1 MPLVYQQNIN
11 ATTKIGVWHIAE
23 AEDFFLQQVP
33 LQRTITHWHKRLQH
47 LAGRLLL
54 KELYPEFPLEEIL
67 IADTKK
73 PFVENKAWHFS
84 ISHSGDYAAAMVSK
98 EWRVGVD
105 VEWNNP
111 KIGEISHKFLETGE
125 WEVVSGEWAKWD
137 KQLAIGN
144 MQSTTFN
151 IQHSTFN
158 INLLTLCWSVKEA
171 VYKWWGIGG
180 VDFKKDIIIKKISG
194 DADQGIVNCL
204 FKNEI
209 ELNVHFLHFNDN
221 YLTWVMTIH

>member
-54 KELYPEFPLEEIL
+54 KELYPEFPLGEIL

-73 PFVENKAWHFS
+73 PFIENEAWHFS
-84 ISHSGDYAAAMVSK
+84 ISHSGDYAAALVSR
-98 EWRVGVD
+98 EYRGGVD

-111 KIGEISHKFLETGE
+111 KIVDIKHKFLREE
-125 WEVVSGEWAKWD
+125 ELV
-137 KQLAIGN
+137 IGN
-144 MQSTTFN
+144 RQWAIDN
-151 IQHSTFN
+151 VQW
-158 INLLTLCWSVKEA
+158 LTLCWSVKEA
-171 VYKWWGIGG
+171 VYKWWGAGG
-180 VDFKKDIIIKKISG
+180 VDFKKDIFIKGISG
-194 DADQGIVNCL
+194 TADLGLVHCV
-204 FKNEI
+204 FKNDT
-209 ELNVHFLHFNDN
+209 LLDVHFLHFNDN
-221 YLTWVMTIH
+221 YLTWVLTEH

>member
-11 ATTKIGVWHIAE
+11 AVTKIGVWHIAE

-54 KELYPEFPLEEIL
+54 KELYPEFPIGEIL

-73 PFVENKAWHFS
+73 PFLESEDWHFS

-111 KIGEISHKFLETGE
+111 KIVEIRNKFLGAEE
-125 WEVVSGEWAKWD
+125 LVVGSE
-137 KQLAIGN
+137 QLAVAPEELKMFNDQYSMI
-144 MQSTTFN
+144 N
-151 IQHSTFN
+151 IQ
-158 INLLTLCWSVKEA
+158 LLTLCWSVKEA

-180 VDFKKDIIIKKISG
+180 VDFKKDIVIKSISG
-194 DADQGIVNCL
+194 DADQGIVNCV
-204 FKNEI
+204 FKNNTK
-209 ELNVHFLHFNDN
+209 LNVHFLHFNDN
-221 YLTWVMTIH
+221 YLTWVLTAN